1 MSTEEV
7 PTNKTEEVE
16 GMSIAGTYFESM
28 LIRAAISTVIQRT
41 ERMEVRQK
49 TTKKRLATLES
60 SKLKA
65 EFEIEKLQIEV
76 KHLQTQVAD
85 LKKGTLPNNFNSSI
99 YQN

>member
-7 PTNKTEEVE
+7 PINKT
-16 GMSIAGTYFESM
+16 G
-28 LIRAAISTVIQRT
+28 AAISKVIERT

-49 TTKKRLATLES
+49 TTKKHLATLEWHLEN

-85 LKKGTLPNNFNSSI
+85 LKKGTLPHI
-99 YQN
+99 KE